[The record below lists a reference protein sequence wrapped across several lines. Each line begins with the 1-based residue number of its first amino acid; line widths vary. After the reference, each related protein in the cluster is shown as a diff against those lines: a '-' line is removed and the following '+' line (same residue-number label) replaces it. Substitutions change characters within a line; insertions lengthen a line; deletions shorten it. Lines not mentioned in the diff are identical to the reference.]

1 VHGRIW
7 SVPIAVVLSLT
18 LAAQALAT
26 HWEPGYQNY
35 GRGTTNACRVSGDR
49 FTSYAYVRW
58 TSTEANNLRAT
69 AQQYNVRYT
78 QDMRDASDNVDADGY
93 WTSTFP
99 SPVFDRENDAG
110 FPVTETKYEE
120 AEVTATSSSF
130 PTAGT
135 TYYFSARYSH
145 WWGGSGPCGPN
156 GDNGGGY
163 IGHNEHM
170 SQYSFGEWN
179 TYNFAY
185 SGTKNFSY
193 PYVCVVS
200 PCVAS
205 APAEESNEVS
215 STSRPPG
222 EGRLGG
228 RLREIQ
234 VSLSAP
240 FRVFEDGDDVF
251 IDPNFDRGLDEY
263 REDIHELGRQ
273 FMSTARDAEAVL
285 TFTQP
290 LSDADLIELAAN
302 GIIIVAVEAIGN
314 DGSGARFS
322 AGAPYTDDVW
332 ASLTEFAQETV
343 VGSTLQGVVAV
354 DVVMPDRTALDAAV
368 ADPRVF
374 SVDLSAAVVKQMAGL
389 SETPKVND
397 LYWFVAGWDPV
408 E

>member
-1 VHGRIW
+1 M
-7 SVPIAVVLSLT
+7 VVG
-18 LAAQALAT
+18 QALAT

-35 GRGTTNACRVSGDR
+35 GRGSTNACRVSGDR

-78 QDMRDASDNVDADGY
+78 QDMRDAHDNVDADGY
-93 WTSTFP
+93 WSSNFP

-110 FPVTETKYEE
+110 FPVTETKHEE
-120 AEVTATSSSF
+120 AELTATSSSF
-130 PTAGT
+130 PSAGT

-156 GDNGGGY
+156 GDNGGGN

-185 SGTKNFSY
+185 SGTKNVSY

-205 APAEESNEVS
+205 APAEESANEI
-215 STSRPPG
+215 STGSAPR
-222 EGRLGG
+222 EGRSGV

-234 VSLSAP
+234 VPPDAP
-240 FRVFEDGDDVF
+240 FRVFEDGDGVF
-251 IDPNFDRGLDEY
+251 VDPNLERGLSEY
-263 REDIHELGRQ
+263 REEIHDLGRR
-273 FMSTARDAEAVL
+273 FMSTVRDAEAVL
-285 TFTQP
+285 TFAEP
-290 LSDADLIELAAN
+290 LSQADLAELAAS
-302 GIIIVAVEAIGN
+302 GIVIVAIEAIGI
-314 DGSGARFS
+314 DGGGTRFS
-322 AGAPYTDDVW
+322 AGAPYTDDVL
-332 ASLTEFAQETV
+332 ALLTAYVEETV
-343 VGSTLQGVVAV
+343 SGSTLQGVVAAEAV
-354 DVVMPDRTALDAAV
+354 IANRTALDAAV

-374 SVDLSAAVVKQMAGL
+374 SVDLSAAVAKQAAGL
-389 SETPKVND
+389 SETPTVND
-397 LYWFVAGWDPV
+397 LYWYVAGWEPV